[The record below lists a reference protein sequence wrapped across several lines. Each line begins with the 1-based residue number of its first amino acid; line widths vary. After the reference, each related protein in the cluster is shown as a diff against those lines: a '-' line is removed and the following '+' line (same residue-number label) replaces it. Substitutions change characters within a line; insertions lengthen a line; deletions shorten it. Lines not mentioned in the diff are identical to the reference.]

1 MMHDQ
6 IYLRYVPLYVT
17 FQNSAFCCN
26 GVYVCVCVC
35 VCVFHMILKI
45 SILISLKSITGLVP
59 LVKMELVLCQVGTE
73 FLCIVEM
80 KLRHE
85 NTLVW
90 IRKTN

>member
-1 MMHDQ
+1 MHGP

-26 GVYVCVCVC
+26 GVC

-45 SILISLKSITGLVP
+45 SILITGLVP

-73 FLCIVEM
+73 FLCIFEM

-85 NTLVW
+85 NTSVW

>member
-1 MMHDQ
+1 MMHVP
-6 IYLRYVPLYVT
+6 INLRYVPLNVT

-26 GVYVCVCVC
+26 GVCVCVI
-35 VCVFHMILKI
+35 HMILKI

-85 NTLVW
+85 NTSVW